1 MRIISP
7 QEGRKGS
14 DESPVR
20 LNGSGIRSVQ
30 LCIPEASI
38 ETHVEPCGS
47 DGWIGEISRVW
58 ERGPEN
64 TLELAKLLHRARRS
78 MEHGAWAMEPSLA
91 KPTASFLETQGGN
104 ARDYRA
110 RVGRNKCADI
120 SAFAFWL
127 EHPVLHR
134 PVRPEIGR
142 TDDYRRPNSPAS
154 STTPSTRIAGRIQ
167 TGIGQKN
174 SATSQLERRLDR
186 FSEFIRSHV
195 ANWTLPDRE
204 LFRAKLKRFLK
215 IVPSKPNKLMNNP
228 NSNEHIEFA

>member
-1 MRIISP
+1 MRTISP

-78 MEHGAWAMEPSLA
+78 MEHGQWSRLWRSQQLPFSKRKAEML
-91 KPTASFLETQGGN
+91 
-104 ARDYRA
+104 
-110 RVGRNKCADI
+110 VI
-120 SAFAFWL
+120 
-127 EHPVLHR
+127 
-134 PVRPEIGR
+134 IGR
-142 TDDYRRPNSPAS
+142 GLGGTNAQTLARL
-154 STTPSTRIAGRIQ
+154 PSGWNTLYYIAQFGQKSAERMITEGRIHPRL
-167 TGIGQKN
+167 
-174 SATSQLERRLDR
+174 QLRQ
-186 FSEFIRSHV
+186 
-195 ANWTLPDRE
+195 
-204 LFRAKLKRFLK
+204 AKLRNVAIGTTAGQILRVYS
-215 IVPSKPNKLMNNP
+215 ITRRQLDAPGS
-228 NSNEHIEFA
+228 